1 MPDKSVETSFRGN
14 RKKVT
19 AKSDI
24 SFAPSVEELEDPS
37 KKGKYMI

>member
-19 AKSDI
+19 IKSDI
-24 SFAPSVEELEDPS
+24 SFNFVAPSVEELEDPS
-37 KKGKYMI
+37 KKG